1 MKSDLVAIAALSAG
15 DRDAMFCLLNT
26 HFSGVSRAVFEA
38 DLDAKNWVILLRD
51 DHSDTLKGF
60 STLLMY
66 DTEFAG
72 ERLSVVYSGDTIMD
86 PSAWS
91 SSALSRSWITAVN
104 QLRRQYARGRLY
116 WLLISSGYRTYR
128 FLPTFWQEFYPR
140 YDLPTPPQ
148 IQALMTFL
156 AGQQFGSLY
165 DADAGVVRFPLPQS
179 LREHLQGIP
188 SERLKDP
195 HIHFFAT
202 RNPGHTEGDELVCL
216 TELVETNLTPAGQ
229 RIWSATLAAAA
240 PTVLV

>member
-1 MKSDLVAIAALSAG
+1 MKNDLVAIAELSTR
-15 DRDAMFCLLNT
+15 DRDAMYTLLNT
-26 HFSGVSRAVFEA
+26 HFSGVSLAVFES
-38 DLDAKNWVILLRD
+38 DLDAKNWVILLKD
-51 DHSDTLKGF
+51 DRSNTLKGF

-104 QLRRQYARGRLY
+104 QLRHQYAHGRLY

-140 YDLPTPPQ
+140 YDLPTSPKT
-148 IQALMTFL
+148 QALMAFL
-156 AGQQFGSLY
+156 AHQQFGSLY
-165 DADAGVVRFPLPQS
+165 DAQTGVVRFPHPQS

-188 SERLKDP
+188 NERLQDP

-202 RNPGHTEGDELVCL
+202 QNPGHVEGDELVCL

-229 RIWSATLAAAA
+229 RIWSATLAASA

>member
-15 DRDAMFCLLNT
+15 DRDAMYTLLNT
-26 HFSGVSRAVFEA
+26 HFSGVNRSVFEA

-51 DHSDTLKGF
+51 DHSKTLKGF

-128 FLPTFWQEFYPR
+128 FLPTFWQEFYPH
-140 YDLPTPPQ
+140 YALPTPPHM
-148 IQALMTFL
+148 QALMAFL
-156 AGQQFGSLY
+156 AGQQFGTLY
-165 DADAGVVRFPLPQS
+165 DPQAGIVRFPQPQS

-188 SERLKDP
+188 SDRLKDP
-195 HIHFFAT
+195 HINFFAAQ
-202 RNPGHTEGDELVCL
+202 NPGYIEGDNLVCL
-216 TELVETNLTPAGQ
+216 TELVETNITPAGQ
-229 RIWSATLAAAA
+229 RIWSATLAASA
-240 PTVLV
+240 PTALV